1 MKKKSENPHLQNAAE
16 VFNQWARSGRD
27 KGMEMGHQFAM
38 LEALNKVAFKA
49 EHAFLDIGCG
59 NGWLVREVASRQ
71 KYSLGVGIDASWEM
85 VKKAREV
92 TALDNIQFIC
102 TDILSWNTDFR
113 FDTIVSM
120 EAFYYVKP
128 MEK

>member
-1 MKKKSENPHLQNAAE
+1 MKKKSENPQFQNAAE
-16 VFNQWARSGRD
+16 VFNQWAKSGRD
-27 KGMEMGHQFAM
+27 KGMELGHQFAV
-38 LEALNKVAFKA
+38 LEALKKVEFKA

-71 KYSLGVGIDASWEM
+71 KYSLGIGIDASREM
-85 VKKAREV
+85 VKKAREM